1 MRRPRQEPRRGEERA
16 CGPPSARW
24 RGSCRQVGTVASHL
38 VGSRGEGES
47 LGPVARSRGESMVAV
62 TRATKAADAPGGRGA
77 QALPPRD
84 EIAAC
89 HLLDETRLVGGLIER
104 AVYTEDERRRTA
116 DLARRLVHA
125 ARAHG

>member
-1 MRRPRQEPRRGEERA
+1 MRPAG
-16 CGPPSARW
+16 
-24 RGSCRQVGTVASHL
+24 
-38 VGSRGEGES
+38 
-47 LGPVARSRGESMVAV
+47 
-62 TRATKAADAPGGRGA
+62 AAA

-89 HLLDETRLVGGLIER
+89 HLLDEMRLVGGLIER

-125 ARAHG
+125 ARAHGQEHAGVDAFMREYGLSARRA